1 MKVVTDKCL
10 LFFLLSILGVSNNFS
25 DYYIVAIIVALFV
38 NSMIYVFDNKRKTI
52 VLGTIYL
59 CICVFEPIYS
69 IYIPL
74 LFYDFYNQECTYMYL
89 LGLVGLYRFSQS
101 YSLIYSVF
109 LVGTVLIS
117 ILLSSRTKKLLHLEQ
132 EFKRLRDDSTEKAIL
147 LKAQN
152 QALLDSMEYEIHY
165 AKLKERNRI
174 AREIHD
180 NVGHMLSRSILQ
192 VGALSTLNK
201 NNELKGY
208 LEDLQKTLS
217 EAMNNIRS
225 SVHDLHDETIDLEST
240 IKELISVMTQYDIV
254 FKYSMPKKINP
265 GVKYCFITIV
275 KEALSNVV
283 KHSDAT
289 KIIIFMM
296 EIDSHYQLN
305 IKDNGTKEKEKKDIG
320 SPGMG
325 LENMKERAL
334 SLGGVFRTYQSEGF
348 QIYVSIPKE

>member
-25 DYYIVAIIVALFV
+25 DSYIVAIIVAIFV
-38 NSMIYVFDNKRKTI
+38 NSMIYVFDDKIKTI

-59 CICVFEPIYS
+59 CICAVDPIYS
-69 IYIPL
+69 IFIPS
-74 LFYDFYNQECTYMYL
+74 LFYDFYYQQCSYMCV
-89 LGLVGLYRFSQS
+89 LGLVGLYRFSLS

-117 ILLSSRTKKLLHLEQ
+117 ILLSSRTKKLLFLEQ
-132 EFKRLRDDSTEKAIL
+132 EFKRLRDDSTERANQ

-152 QALLDSMEYEIHY
+152 QALSESMEYEINY
-165 AKLKERNRI
+165 AKLMERNRI

-208 LEDLQKTLS
+208 FEDLQKTLS

-225 SVHDLHDETIDLEST
+225 SVHDLHDEAIDLEST

-254 FKYSMPKKINP
+254 FEYSMSKMIHP
-265 GVKYCFITIV
+265 GVKYCFIAIV

-305 IKDNGTKEKEKKDIG
+305 IKDNGTKEKEMNVIG

-325 LENMKERAL
+325 LENMKERTL
-334 SLGGVFRTYQSEGF
+334 SLGGVFRTYQGEGF
-348 QIYVSIPKE
+348 QIYVSIPKK